1 MQAVWLENGQLSF
14 RDDLELCKP
23 LPGEA
28 VVRVRLAGICATD
41 LEMVKGYHPFTGVLG
56 HEFVGEVIDAPEYP
70 AWVGR
75 RVVGEINI
83 TCGVC
88 SMCRSGRSAHC
99 EQRSVLGISQRHGV
113 FAEYTTLPLV
123 NLHRV
128 PDSLPDEVAVFTEPL
143 AASLQILEQLT
154 LRPSDKVLI
163 VGAGRL
169 GQLVAQVLSLTGCDL
184 RVVARHVRQR
194 ELLAE
199 RGIQWVTEEN
209 IPVKKFD
216 LVVEATGSTSGFSLA
231 CQAVRPRGCLVL
243 KSTYTGDVS
252 VNLSSLVVDEVTLI
266 GSRCGPFKP
275 ALRLLDEGRVDPRP
289 LIEGRYP
296 LKEALKAINASDQP
310 GALKILFEMS

>member
-1 MQAVWLENGQLSF
+1 MQAVWLENSQLSY
-14 RDDLELCKP
+14 RDDLEVCKP

-41 LEMVKGYHPFTGVLG
+41 LEMVKGYYPFTGVLG
-56 HEFVGEVIDAPEYP
+56 HEFVGEVMDAPEYP

-99 EQRSVLGISQRHGV
+99 ERRSTLGISQRHGV

-128 PDSLPDEVAVFTEPL
+128 PDSIPDEAAVFTEPL

-154 LRPSDKVLI
+154 LRPSDRVLV

-184 RVVARHVRQR
+184 RVVARHTRQR
-194 ELLAE
+194 ELLAQQ
-199 RGIQWVTEEN
+199 GIQWVTEEYTAA
-209 IPVKKFD
+209 KKFD
-216 LVVEATGSTSGFSLA
+216 LVVEATGSTSGFSVA
-231 CQAVRPRGCLVL
+231 CQAVRPRGNLVL
-243 KSTYTGDVS
+243 KSTYTGDVR

-266 GSRCGPFKP
+266 GSRCGPFQP
-275 ALRLLDEGRVDPRP
+275 ALRLLEDGRVDPRP

-296 LKEALKAINASDQP
+296 IREALQAFLTADQP
-310 GALKILFEMS
+310 GVLKVLLEIG

>member
-1 MQAVWLENGQLSF
+1 MEGVWLENNRLSY
-14 RDDLELCKP
+14 RDDLEFCKP

-41 LEMVKGYHPFTGVLG
+41 LEMMKGYFPFTGVLG
-56 HEFVGEVIDAPEYP
+56 HEFVGEVVDAPEYP
-70 AWVGR
+70 AWIGR

-99 EQRSVLGISQRHGV
+99 ERRSTLGISQRNGV

-128 PDSLPDEVAVFTEPL
+128 PDDIPDDAAVFTEPL

-154 LRPSDKVLI
+154 LRPSDRVLVI
-163 VGAGRL
+163 GAGRL
-169 GQLVAQVLSLTGCDL
+169 GQLVSQVLSLTGCDL
-184 RVVARHVRQR
+184 RVVARHPRQR
-194 ELLAE
+194 ELLAQ
-199 RGIQWVTEEN
+199 RCIQWIPEEN
-209 IPVKKFD
+209 IAAKKFD
-216 LVVEATGSTSGFSLA
+216 LVIEATGSTTGFLAA
-231 CQAVRPRGCLVL
+231 CQAVRPRGNLVL
-243 KSTYTGDVS
+243 KSTYTGDVR

-275 ALRLLDEGRVDPRP
+275 ALRLLEDGRVDPRP
-289 LIEGRYP
+289 LIEGRYS
-296 LKEALKAINASDQP
+296 LKEALQAIEAADQP
-310 GALKILFEMS
+310 GALKILLDVA

>member
-1 MQAVWLENGQLSF
+1 MQAVWLENNQLSF
-14 RDDLELCKP
+14 RDDLEPCKP

-41 LEMVKGYHPFTGVLG
+41 LEIVKGYYPFSGVLG
-56 HEFVGEVIDAPEYP
+56 HEFVGEVVDAPEYP
-70 AWVGR
+70 AWVGK

-88 SMCRSGRSAHC
+88 TMCRSGRSAHC
-99 EQRSVLGISQRHGV
+99 EQRSTLGISQRHGV

-128 PDSLPDEVAVFTEPL
+128 PDNLPDDAAVFTEPL

-154 LRPSDKVLI
+154 LRPSDRVLV

-184 RVVARHVRQR
+184 RVVARHAHQRQ
-194 ELLAE
+194 LLTQQ
-199 RGIQWVTEEN
+199 GIQWITEED
-209 IPVKKFD
+209 VAAKKYD
-216 LVVEATGSTSGFSLA
+216 LVVEATGSTSGFSVA
-231 CQAVRPRGCLVL
+231 CRAVRPRGNLVL

-275 ALRLLDEGRVDPRP
+275 ALRLLEEGRVDPRP

-296 LKEALKAINASDQP
+296 LRKALQAIEAADQP
-310 GALKILFEMS
+310 GALKILLEIG

>member
-1 MQAVWLENGQLSF
+1 MQAVWLENGALSF
-14 RDDLELCKP
+14 RDDVELCKP

-28 VVRVRLAGICATD
+28 VVRVRIAGVCATD
-41 LEMVKGYHPFTGVLG
+41 LEMVKGYYPFLGVIG
-56 HEFVGEVIDAPEYP
+56 HEFVGDVVDAPEYP

-99 EQRSVLGISQRHGV
+99 EQRSTLGISQRHGV

-128 PDSLPDEVAVFTEPL
+128 PDSLSDDAAVFTEPL
-143 AASLQILEQLT
+143 AAALQILEQLT
-154 LRPSDKVLI
+154 LRPSDRVLI

-184 RVVARHVRQR
+184 RVVARHPRQR
-194 ELLAE
+194 ELLSM
-199 RGIQWVTEEN
+199 RGIQWISEEN
-209 IPVKKFD
+209 IATKKFD
-216 LVVEATGSTSGFSLA
+216 LVVEATGATSGFTVA
-231 CQAVRPRGCLVL
+231 CRAVRPRGNLVL
-243 KSTYTGDVS
+243 KSTYAGDVS

-266 GSRCGPFKP
+266 GSRCGPFQP

-289 LIEGRYP
+289 LIEERFP
-296 LKEALKAINASDQP
+296 LREALQAFEAANQP
-310 GALKILFEMS
+310 GALKILLEIG